1 MCSSF
6 LDINRGSSQT
16 QVVPLFPFNSQKMP
30 FTYLLLIW
38 IAKSARENSLF
49 WNIKFNCKS
58 KKQKKKG
65 GMVSVCVASLP
76 FLSQGSPLGQ
86 RELQLSFQWTQRFQT
101 GSDFFFFFFYT
112 LLGAKEPSNLTSNME
127 APICNVIE
135 FVYRAV
141 RGWLKWKVEPKS
153 NKNCSAYKT
162 TKRKPRY
169 MCTEETPFEAQ
180 QISSKSKPPHTV
192 PGSFYPTLTPI
203 QNWEITNGCFKV

>member
-1 MCSSF
+1 MGRGLSHVSAFSPSWYWICYTESKMLPMSLIHCLTLCILFFSFVLPLVLQPTVRQMCSSF

-101 GSDFFFFFFYT
+101 GSDFFFFFF
-112 LLGAKEPSNLTSNME
+112 LH
-127 APICNVIE
+127 I
-135 FVYRAV
+135 V
-141 RGWLKWKVEPKS
+141 RS
-153 NKNCSAYKT
+153 
-162 TKRKPRY
+162 
-169 MCTEETPFEAQ
+169 
-180 QISSKSKPPHTV
+180 
-192 PGSFYPTLTPI
+192 
-203 QNWEITNGCFKV
+203 